1 MALEMEKAVASK
13 GQDSLE
19 RSAIRQRMEEVRSD
33 LDQDVQEI
41 VEGARDL
48 RDWRTYV
55 RSYPWACVSAALA
68 VGYLIVP
75 RRSRLSQPTA
85 EMLAE
90 LAKQSRLAA
99 MADLPTKSNGGRVL
113 AFVGSLALRGVASYV
128 SQQAGKYFTPPVAK
142 PKQDDQP

>member
-1 MALEMEKAVASK
+1 V
-13 GQDSLE
+13 G
-19 RSAIRQRMEEVRSD
+19 V
-33 LDQDVQEI
+33 
-41 VEGARDL
+41 
-48 RDWRTYV
+48 T
-55 RSYPWACVSAALA
+55 LA
-68 VGYLIVP
+68 VGYLVVP
-75 RRSRLSQPTA
+75 RRRRMSEPSA

-142 PKQDDQP
+142 PKQDDQPWKIEFSITRRRHQTTRVRKQFLKDCEARLKAGSAIGYVRSESSSKCIQWQASAPRLAWGFF

>member
-1 MALEMEKAVASK
+1 MKKTVAIK

-19 RSAIRQRMEEVRSD
+19 RSAIRQRMAEVRSD
-33 LDQDVQEI
+33 IDQDVQEI

-55 RSYPWACVSAALA
+55 RSYPWACASVAVA

-75 RRSRLSQPTA
+75 QRPAVSQPSD

-99 MADLPTKSNGGRVL
+99 MQDLPTKASRSGRVA
-113 AFVGSLALRGVASYV
+113 AFVGGLALRGIASYV
-128 SQQAGKYFTPPVAK
+128 GQQAGKYFAADNVNS
-142 PKQDDQP
+142 KQDKQA

>member
-1 MALEMEKAVASK
+1 MAKIVH
-13 GQDSLE
+13 DSPE
-19 RSAIRQRMEEVRSD
+19 RTAIRRRMEEVRCD

-48 RDWRTYV
+48 RDWRVYV
-55 RSYPWACVSAALA
+55 KSYPWACVGVTLA
-68 VGYLIVP
+68 VGYLVVP
-75 RRSRLSQPTA
+75 RRRRMSEPSA